1 MDILDDEFNLR
12 LLRLLVSGNG
22 VKVNIKSLA
31 KEMQMHRT
39 TIKNRLDRLVGKGL
53 MDRPRYPFI
62 HLFHE
67 YPLLILALADIPR
80 TAQAQHFFEEDSHI
94 FAAYTCREGAYNTM
108 LIEFFR
114 DIESYHSWR
123 EKLVIEDKL
132 PQREN
137 RATADVFFFSNKLCF
152 KYNPACFV
160 EEIGRVIAKDGT
172 VKLKGLSL
180 DQTDFLIM
188 SNLSKGQNIYPNETF
203 LASQLDTN
211 RKKVQRRISV
221 LLENN
226 ILDLPKCFFPDLLT
240 PPGYNL
246 IITQLEIKSKK
257 TQIKQDIMANNYI
270 PRALESSIGRYN
282 TLLFSSF
289 PTIDDFFEWSE
300 SLTDRYPDS
309 IGAMSNFI
317 LSSKPRHSINP
328 QKVSIGL
335 IEKKLWQFKTGHH
348 TD

>member
-1 MDILDDEFNLR
+1 MNILDDEFNLR

-22 VKVNIKSLA
+22 VRVNINSLA

-39 TIKNRLDRLVGKGL
+39 TIKNRLDRLLEKGIL
-53 MDRPRYPFI
+53 DRPRYPFI
-62 HLFHE
+62 HLFQE

-80 TAQAQHFFEEDSHI
+80 TPQAQHFFEEDSHI

-132 PQREN
+132 PRREN

-152 KYNPACFV
+152 KYTPACFV
-160 EEIGRVIAKDGT
+160 SEIGRLIARDGS
-172 VKLKGLSL
+172 VKLKGLGL
-180 DQTDFLIM
+180 DRTDFLIM
-188 SNLSKGQNIYPNETF
+188 NNLSKGRNVYPNETY
-203 LASQLDTN
+203 LADQLDTN

-221 LLENN
+221 LLDNK
-226 ILDLPKCFFPDLLT
+226 IIDAPKCYFPDLLT

-246 IITQLEIKSKK
+246 IITLLEIKAKK
-257 TQIKQDIMANNYI
+257 IQIKQDIMSNNYI

-300 SLTDRYPDS
+300 SLADRYPDS

-317 LSSKPRHSINP
+317 LSSKPRQSINP

-335 IEKKLWQFKTGHH
+335 IEKKLWEFKTGFR